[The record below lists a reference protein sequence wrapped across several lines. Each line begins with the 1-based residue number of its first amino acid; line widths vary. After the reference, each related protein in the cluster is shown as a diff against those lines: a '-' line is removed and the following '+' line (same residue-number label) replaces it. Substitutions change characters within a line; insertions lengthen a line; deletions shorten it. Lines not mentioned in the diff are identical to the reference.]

1 MVSNLLESTKDYF
14 ESYHDKNIEP
24 SLIFKKEKCFL
35 VVQKAANVIFTTTK
49 NMINFVKYPF
59 K

>member
-24 SLIFKKEKCFL
+24 SLFFKKEKFL
-35 VVQKAANVIFTTTK
+35 VVQKAANVIFTTK